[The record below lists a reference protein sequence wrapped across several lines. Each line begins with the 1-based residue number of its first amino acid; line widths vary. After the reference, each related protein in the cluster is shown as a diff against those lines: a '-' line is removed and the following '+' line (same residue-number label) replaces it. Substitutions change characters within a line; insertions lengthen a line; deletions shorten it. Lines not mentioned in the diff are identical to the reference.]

1 MIVGEVAGHVGDKQ
15 NQQDDGQND
24 GGGCPESS
32 GTVQHGQRTQFQRDP
47 HDDEQQFR
55 GDRPLQQ

>member
-1 MIVGEVAGHVGDKQ
+1 MKAGMGGQMAVGEVAGHVGDKQ

-32 GTVQHGQRTQFQRDP
+32 GTVQHSQRT
-47 HDDEQQFR
+47 
-55 GDRPLQQ
+55 